1 LLLYLL
7 ALATYEIAYP
17 LILVFVLQ
25 LLRTRPKCLRT
36 WVCLAVLAVVM
47 AGFQGWLRM
56 QPGEIAY
63 EGIVMD
69 LSPWPVLRTFVLQTF
84 SSLPLAP
91 QIGRRIVQRPGG
103 GAVDVVLV
111 AGVVVLLTVLSG
123 YLALRFFR
131 NRSKENAL
139 PLIGMIVWLTPALV
153 IAISAK
159 YQAELDWG
167 TGYLPRYLQN
177 FGLVLVILGPAGRL
191 LTTRS
196 GLAALSLLALLVF
209 TLNVRTIRKRNRDFA
224 AAKLLYSVIE
234 DRSFL
239 RSAGCERLFVIKC
252 YMHDCAQFKELNPS
266 VEVHDVEMP
275 TEGDHVLLIHEG
287 NPGSEWAVFGEYAD
301 GVVREPRLVLGERH
315 ARRRGNAGTADF
327 KEWTILPLGVGETDY
342 EGLLESVSSDQ
353 PPVR

>member
-1 LLLYLL
+1 
-7 ALATYEIAYP
+7 
-17 LILVFVLQ
+17 
-25 LLRTRPKCLRT
+25 
-36 WVCLAVLAVVM
+36 M
-47 AGFQGWLRM
+47 
-56 QPGEIAY
+56 
-63 EGIVMD
+63 
-69 LSPWPVLRTFVLQTF
+69 
-84 SSLPLAP
+84 
-91 QIGRRIVQRPGG
+91 
-103 GAVDVVLV
+103 DVVLV